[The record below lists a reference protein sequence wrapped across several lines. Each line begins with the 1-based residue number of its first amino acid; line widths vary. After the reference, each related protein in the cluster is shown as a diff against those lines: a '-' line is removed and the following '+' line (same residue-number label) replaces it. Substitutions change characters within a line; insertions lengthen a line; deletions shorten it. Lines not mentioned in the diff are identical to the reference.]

1 MNRYNVPVI
10 NQNKVNDSKE
20 NIHVVTAV
28 PGSKSITNRAL
39 LLASLADGTSN
50 LSNVL
55 FSDDSRHFL
64 DCIQKLGINTIV
76 SEESHKVIIH
86 GNNTNFP
93 DSADIYVGSAG
104 TAARFLSAT
113 LGVAHG
119 TYTLDSSEQMKRRPM
134 LPLIE
139 ALQSLGCEVKYLEQE
154 GHFPFILK
162 ANGFGNDCISINI
175 DSSSQFLSA
184 LLIASV
190 SSDRDITIN
199 VSGTHGMAYIEMTIN
214 MMKQFGVDVI
224 KNNNSFIIKSG
235 QKYNSLDYNIEPDA
249 SGAAYMYA
257 LSPLL
262 GLTMSVKGI
271 TNNSLQGD
279 VQFIHVLGD
288 MGCVIS
294 ESSDGD
300 LIVAPPVDNILHGI
314 DLDMSSFSDQAITL
328 ACIAPFASTPTTI
341 RGIGHI
347 RLQESDRLSA
357 MSTELKKMGI
367 KVDEGP
373 DYITIYPGS
382 PIPAEIDTYDDHR
395 MAMSFALIGLKT
407 PGTVINNPE
416 CCAKTFENYF
426 DVLDS
431 IIKDYI

>member
-1 MNRYNVPVI
+1 MTNYVVPTININSIKRNVLCTI
-10 NQNKVNDSKE
+10 TE
-20 NIHVVTAV
+20 V

-39 LLASLADGTSN
+39 LLASLSNGTTH

-64 DCIQKLGINTIV
+64 KCIQNLGVKVEID
-76 SEESHKVIIH
+76 EEGKNVTVY
-86 GNNTNFP
+86 GTGKTLP
-93 DSADIYVGSAG
+93 TSADIYVGSAG

-113 LGVAHG
+113 LGVSKG
-119 TYTLDSSEQMKRRPM
+119 TYTLNSSEQMKRRPM

-139 ALQSLGCEVKYLEQE
+139 ALESVGCKVSYLEE
-154 GHFPFILK
+154 VGHFPFVIQ
-162 ANGFGNDCISINI
+162 ADGFNKNNITINI

-190 SSDRDITIN
+190 ISENELTIN
-199 VSGTHGMAYIEMTIN
+199 VQGEHGYAYIDMTVA

-224 KNNNSFIIKSG
+224 KGNKCFTIPGNCNYTSR
-235 QKYNSLDYNIEPDA
+235 DYNIEPDA

-257 LSPLL
+257 LAPLF
-262 GLTMSVKGI
+262 GLDICIPGI
-271 TNNSLQGD
+271 NSSSLQGD
-279 VQFIHVLGD
+279 IEFIYTLEK
-288 MGCVIS
+288 MGCVLTTN
-294 ESSDGD
+294 SDGD
-300 LIVAPPVDNILHGI
+300 FILSPPTNNNLKGI
-314 DLDMSSFSDQAITL
+314 DIDMSSFSDQALTL

-357 MSTELKKMGI
+357 MATELSKMGI

-373 DYITIYPGS
+373 DYITIFPG
-382 PIPAEIDTYDDHR
+382 IPTPATIDTYDDHR
-395 MAMSFALIGLKT
+395 IAMSFTLIGLKT

-416 CCAKTFENYF
+416 CCKKTFENYF
-426 DVLDS
+426 DVIDK
-431 IIKDYI
+431 IIQEYL